1 MFFSEG
7 TALVIEVMIG
17 IATIIAFAI
26 GTIRWLTKH
35 YFDEIRSELKP
46 NGGSSMKDQITRL
59 EEKQI
64 EAEKDRKDIHAKLDK
79 MFDILLE
86 HVAKNSK

>member
-1 MFFSEG
+1 MFFSQG
-7 TALVIEVMIG
+7 TALIVEILIG
-17 IATIIAFAI
+17 MATIIAFAI

-35 YFDEIRSELKP
+35 YFNEIRSELKP
-46 NGGSSMKDQITRL
+46 NGGSSMKDQVTRL
-59 EEKQI
+59 EEKQK
-64 EAEKDRKDIHAKLDK
+64 EAEEDRKDIHAKLDK